1 MLARPERGAPV
12 IGGMG
17 ILVVGVFVTG
27 CPLSDEGVCLNEDE
41 EEECLGRRM
50 SANEV

>member
-27 CPLSDEGVCLNEDE
+27 CPLSEDGVCLKD

-50 SANEV
+50 SANAV

>member
-41 EEECLGRRM
+41 EECLGRRM
-50 SANEV
+50 SANAV

>member
-1 MLARPERGAPV
+1 MLVRFERGVFV

-27 CPLSDEGVCLNEDE
+27 CLLFDEGVCLNEDE

-50 SANEV
+50 SVNEV